1 MFDLLKKPDLNAADI
16 RKIKKVAVELLRT
29 LKAEKLRVHQWRD
42 KEATRD
48 ALRQEIW
55 DFLYRDPTGLPT
67 PAYSESDVKI
77 RAQDVFRHIHYAYPR
92 LPSPVY
98 GDRAA

>member
-1 MFDLLKKPDLNAADI
+1 M
-16 RKIKKVAVELLRT
+16 
-29 LKAEKLRVHQWRD
+29 VHQWRD

-48 ALRQEIW
+48 AVKNAIR
-55 DFLYRDPTGLPT
+55 DFLWREETGLPT
-67 PAYSESDVKI
+67 SAYSDADVETKT
-77 RAQDVFRHIHYAYPR
+77 ADVFRHIHYAYPR